1 MIKKAVFPAAGLGTR
16 FLPAT
21 KAQPKEMLTLIDKPL
36 IQYGIEEV
44 VKSGVDNVIIVTSKG
59 KNSIEDYFD
68 YNREL
73 EMFLEEKGN
82 YEALREV
89 QRISD
94 LIKIFY
100 VRQKVPMGL
109 GHAVLMAKEIVKDE
123 PFAVVL
129 ADDVI
134 DSEIPCIKQLIN
146 IFEMLR
152 STVLALEK
160 VPIEETKSYGI
171 IKGRQ
176 ISERLFEIEDMVEK
190 PDPSNAP
197 SDLAII
203 GRYILTPR
211 IFENLEK
218 TPPGAKG
225 EIQLTDA
232 IRALLPEEKVYGYLF
247 EGKRYDAGDKFGFIK
262 ATIELSLKRE
272 DIGDKLREYIKTI
285 FAIIKKEGECQ
296 YHQK

>member
-21 KAQPKEMLTLIDKPL
+21 KAQPKEMLPLIDKPL

-44 VKSGVDNVIIVTSKG
+44 VKSGIENVIIVTSKG

-73 EMFLEEKGN
+73 EIFLEEKGN
-82 YEALREV
+82 FEALREV
-89 QRISD
+89 QRISN

-109 GHAVLMAKEIVKDE
+109 GHAVFMSKEIIGAE

-134 DSEIPCIKQLIN
+134 DSEIPCIKQLMDV
-146 IFEMLR
+146 FEKFK
-152 STVLALEK
+152 SSVIALER

-190 PDPSNAP
+190 PDPSSAP
-197 SDLAII
+197 SNLAII

-211 IFENLEK
+211 IFETLEK
-218 TPPGAKG
+218 TSPGAKG

-232 IRALLPEEKVYGYLF
+232 IRALLPKEKVYGYLF

-262 ATIELSLKRE
+262 AVIELSLKRE
-272 DIGDKLREYIKTI
+272 DIGEKVKDYIKSLI
-285 FAIIKKEGECQ
+285 EKF
-296 YHQK
+296 

>member
-21 KAQPKEMLTLIDKPL
+21 KAQPKEMLPLIDKPL

-44 VKSGVDNVIIVTSKG
+44 ASAGIENVIIVTSKG

-73 EMFLEEKGN
+73 EIFLEEKGN
-82 YEALREV
+82 FEALREV
-89 QRISD
+89 QRISN

-100 VRQKVPMGL
+100 VRQKFPMGL
-109 GHAVLMAKEIVKDE
+109 GHAVLMAKEIVGVE
-123 PFAVVL
+123 PFAVIL

-134 DSEIPCIKQLIN
+134 DSEIPCIKQLID
-146 IFEMLR
+146 IFEKFQ
-152 STVLALEK
+152 SAVLALEK

-171 IKGRQ
+171 IKGKQ
-176 ISERLFEIEDMVEK
+176 ISERVFEIEDMVEK
-190 PDPSNAP
+190 PDPSLAP

-211 IFENLEK
+211 IFETLER
-218 TPPGAKG
+218 TPPGIKG

-232 IRALLPEEKVYGYLF
+232 IKALLSKEKVYGYLF

-272 DIGDKLREYIKTI
+272 DIGNRVREYIKSL
-285 FAIIKKEGECQ
+285 FEKL
-296 YHQK
+296 

>member
-21 KAQPKEMLTLIDKPL
+21 KAQPKEMLNLIDKPL

-44 VKSGVDNVIIVTSKG
+44 ANSGIENIIIVTSKG

-73 EMFLEEKGN
+73 EIFLEERGN
-82 YEALREV
+82 FEALREV

-100 VRQKVPMGL
+100 VRQKIPLGL
-109 GHAVLMAKEIVKDE
+109 GHAVLMAKEIVGDE

-134 DSEIPCIKQLIN
+134 DSKIPCIKQLIN
-146 IFEMLR
+146 IFEKFK
-152 STVLALEK
+152 SSVLALER

-171 IKGRQ
+171 VKGRE
-176 ISERLFEIEDMVEK
+176 ISDRLFEIEDMIEK
-190 PDPSNAP
+190 PDPSSAP

-203 GRYILTPR
+203 GRYVLTPK
-211 IFENLEK
+211 IFEYLSK

-232 IRALLPEEKVYGYLF
+232 IKGLLEEERVYGYIF
-247 EGKRYDAGDKFGFIK
+247 EGKRYDAGEKFGFIK

-272 DIGDKLREYIKTI
+272 DIGDKVKSFIKSLVEKI
-285 FAIIKKEGECQ
+285 
-296 YHQK
+296 

>member
-21 KAQPKEMLTLIDKPL
+21 KAQPKEMLPLIDKPL

-44 VKSGVDNVIIVTSKG
+44 VKSGIENVIIVTSKG

-73 EMFLEEKGN
+73 EIFLEEKGN
-82 YEALREV
+82 FEALREV
-89 QRISD
+89 QRISN

-109 GHAVLMAKEIVKDE
+109 GHAVFMSKEIIGAE

-134 DSEIPCIKQLIN
+134 DSEIPCIKQLMDV
-146 IFEMLR
+146 FEKFK
-152 STVLALEK
+152 SSVIALER

-190 PDPSNAP
+190 PDPSSAP
-197 SDLAII
+197 SNLAII

-211 IFENLEK
+211 IFETLEK

-232 IRALLPEEKVYGYLF
+232 IRALLPKERVYGYLF

-272 DIGDKLREYIKTI
+272 DIGEKVKDYIKSLI
-285 FAIIKKEGECQ
+285 EKF
-296 YHQK
+296 

>member
-44 VKSGVDNVIIVTSKG
+44 ANSGIENVIIVTSKG

-73 EMFLEEKGN
+73 EIFLEEKGSF
-82 YEALREV
+82 EALKEV

-94 LIKIFY
+94 LINIFY
-100 VRQKVPMGL
+100 VRQKIPMGL
-109 GHAVLMAKEIVKDE
+109 GHAVLMAKEIVGNE

-129 ADDVI
+129 ADDII
-134 DSEIPCIKQLIN
+134 DSETPCIKQLME
-146 IFEMLR
+146 IFENFK
-152 STVLALEK
+152 STVLALER
-160 VPIEETKSYGI
+160 VPMEETKSYGI
-171 IKGRQ
+171 VKGRK

-190 PDPSNAP
+190 PEPSSAP
-197 SDLAII
+197 SDIAII
-203 GRYILTPR
+203 GRYILTPT
-211 IFENLEK
+211 IFEILSK
-218 TPPGAKG
+218 TPPGVRG

-232 IRALLPEEKVYGYLF
+232 IRALLKKEKVYGYIF
-247 EGKRYDAGDKFGFIK
+247 EGKRYDAGDKFGFIR
-262 ATIELSLKRE
+262 ATIELSLKRK
-272 DIGDKLREYIKTI
+272 DIGEKVKNYIKSL
-285 FAIIKKEGECQ
+285 IKVI
-296 YHQK
+296 

>member
-21 KAQPKEMLTLIDKPL
+21 KAQPKEMLSLIDKPL

-44 VKSGVDNVIIVTSKG
+44 VNSGIENVIVVTSRG

-73 EMFLEEKGN
+73 AIFLEEKGN
-82 YEALREV
+82 FEALREV

-100 VRQKVPMGL
+100 VRQKIPLGL
-109 GHAVLMAKEIVKDE
+109 GHAVLVAKEIVGAE

-134 DSEIPCIKQLIN
+134 DSKVPCIKQLIDV
-146 IFEMLR
+146 FEKFN
-152 STVLALEK
+152 SSVLALEE
-160 VPIEETKSYGI
+160 VPIEETRFYGVV
-171 IKGRQ
+171 KGKQ
-176 ISERLFEIEDMVEK
+176 ISERLFEIEDMIEK
-190 PDPSNAP
+190 PDPLSAP
-197 SDLAII
+197 SNLAII
-203 GRYILTPR
+203 GRYILTPK
-211 IFENLEK
+211 IFDTLSK
-218 TPPGAKG
+218 TPLGVKG

-232 IRALLPEEKVYGYLF
+232 IRALLGEEKVYGYIF
-247 EGKRYDAGDKFGFIK
+247 EGKRYDAGDKFGFLK

-272 DIGDKLREYIKTI
+272 DIGERVKLYIKSL
-285 FAIIKKEGECQ
+285 AKKL
-296 YHQK
+296 

>member
-21 KAQPKEMLTLIDKPL
+21 KAQPKEMLSLIDKPL

-44 VKSGVDNVIIVTSKG
+44 ARSGIENVIIVTSKG

-73 EMFLEEKGN
+73 ETFLEEKGN
-82 YEALREV
+82 FEALREV

-100 VRQKVPMGL
+100 VRQKIPLGL
-109 GHAVLMAKEIVKDE
+109 GHAVLMAKEIVGEE
-123 PFAVVL
+123 PFAVIL

-134 DSEIPCIKQLIN
+134 DSETPCIKQLIK
-146 IFEMLR
+146 IFEKFK
-152 STVLALEK
+152 SSVLALEK

-171 IKGRQ
+171 VKGKQ
-176 ISERLFEIEDMVEK
+176 ISEGLFEIEDMIEK
-190 PDPSNAP
+190 PDPSEAP

-203 GRYILTPR
+203 GRYILTPK
-211 IFENLEK
+211 IFDALSK

-232 IRALLPEEKVYGYLF
+232 IKGLLGEEKVYGYIF
-247 EGKRYDAGDKFGFIK
+247 EGERYDAGDKFGFIK

-272 DIGDKLREYIKTI
+272 DIGDKVKSYIKSL
-285 FAIIKKEGECQ
+285 AEKL
-296 YHQK
+296 

>member
-21 KAQPKEMLTLIDKPL
+21 KAQPKEMLPLIDKPL

-44 VKSGVDNVIIVTSKG
+44 VKSGIENVIIVTSKG

-73 EMFLEEKGN
+73 EIFLEEKGN
-82 YEALREV
+82 FEALREV
-89 QRISD
+89 QRISN

-109 GHAVLMAKEIVKDE
+109 GHAVFMSKEIIGAE

-134 DSEIPCIKQLIN
+134 DSEIPCIKQLMDV
-146 IFEMLR
+146 FEKFK
-152 STVLALEK
+152 SSVIALER

-190 PDPSNAP
+190 PDPSSAP
-197 SDLAII
+197 SNLAII
-203 GRYILTPR
+203 GRYILTPK
-211 IFENLEK
+211 IFESLEK

-232 IRALLPEEKVYGYLF
+232 IRAILPEEKVYGYLF

-262 ATIELSLKRE
+262 AVIELSLKRE
-272 DIGDKLREYIKTI
+272 DIGEKVKDYIKSLI
-285 FAIIKKEGECQ
+285 EKF
-296 YHQK
+296 

>member
-1 MIKKAVFPAAGLGTR
+1 MIKKAIFPAAGLGTR

-21 KAQPKEMLTLIDKPL
+21 KAQPKEMLNLIDKPL

-44 VKSGVDNVIIVTSKG
+44 VNSGIENIIIVTSKG

-73 EMFLEEKGN
+73 EIFLEERGN
-82 YEALREV
+82 FEALREV
-89 QRISD
+89 KRISD

-100 VRQKVPMGL
+100 VRQKIPLGL
-109 GHAVLMAKEIVKDE
+109 GHAVLMAKEIVGDE

-134 DSEIPCIKQLIN
+134 DSKVPCIKQLIN
-146 IFEMLR
+146 IFEKFK
-152 STVLALEK
+152 SSVLALER

-171 IKGRQ
+171 VKGRE
-176 ISERLFEIEDMVEK
+176 ISDRLFEIEDMIEK
-190 PDPSNAP
+190 PDPSSAP

-203 GRYILTPR
+203 GRYVLTPK
-211 IFENLEK
+211 IFEYLSK

-232 IRALLPEEKVYGYLF
+232 IKGLLEEERVYGYIF

-272 DIGDKLREYIKTI
+272 DIGDKVKSFIKSLVEKI
-285 FAIIKKEGECQ
+285 
-296 YHQK
+296 

>member
-21 KAQPKEMLTLIDKPL
+21 KAQPKEMLPLIDKPL

-44 VKSGVDNVIIVTSKG
+44 VKSGIESVIIVTSKG

-73 EMFLEEKGN
+73 EIFLEEKGN
-82 YEALREV
+82 FEALREV
-89 QRISD
+89 QRISN

-100 VRQKVPMGL
+100 VRQKIPMGL

-134 DSEIPCIKQLIN
+134 DSEVPCIKQLIN
-146 IFEMLR
+146 IYERFQ
-152 STVLALEK
+152 STVLALER
-160 VPIEETKSYGI
+160 VPVEETKSYGI
-171 IKGRQ
+171 IKGKQ

-190 PDPSNAP
+190 PDPSSAP
-197 SDLAII
+197 SNIAII
-203 GRYILTPR
+203 GRYILTPK
-211 IFENLEK
+211 IFDTIER

-272 DIGDKLREYIKTI
+272 DIGEKV
-285 FAIIKKEGECQ
+285 KEFIRTFL
-296 YHQK
+296 KDI

>member
-21 KAQPKEMLTLIDKPL
+21 KAQPKEMLSLIDKPL

-44 VKSGVDNVIIVTSKG
+44 ARSGIENVIIVTSKG

-73 EMFLEEKGN
+73 ETFLEEKGN
-82 YEALREV
+82 FEALREV

-100 VRQKVPMGL
+100 VRQKIPLGL
-109 GHAVLMAKEIVKDE
+109 GHAVLMAKEIVGEE
-123 PFAVVL
+123 PFAVIL

-134 DSEIPCIKQLIN
+134 DSETPCIKQLIN
-146 IFEMLR
+146 VFEKFK
-152 STVLALEK
+152 SSVLALEK

-171 IKGRQ
+171 VKGKQ
-176 ISERLFEIEDMVEK
+176 ISEGLFEIEDMIEK
-190 PDPSNAP
+190 PDPSSAP

-203 GRYILTPR
+203 GRYILTPK
-211 IFENLEK
+211 IFDALSK

-232 IRALLPEEKVYGYLF
+232 IKGLLGEEKVYGYIF

-272 DIGDKLREYIKTI
+272 DIGDKVKFYIKSL
-285 FAIIKKEGECQ
+285 AEKL
-296 YHQK
+296 

>member
-1 MIKKAVFPAAGLGTR
+1 MIKKAIFPAAGLGTR

-21 KAQPKEMLTLIDKPL
+21 KAQPKEMLNLIDKPL

-44 VKSGVDNVIIVTSKG
+44 VNSGIENVIIVTSKG

-73 EMFLEEKGN
+73 EIFLEERGN
-82 YEALREV
+82 FEALREV

-100 VRQKVPMGL
+100 VRQKIPLGL
-109 GHAVLMAKEIVKDE
+109 GHAVLMAKEIVGDE

-134 DSEIPCIKQLIN
+134 DSKVPCIKQLIN
-146 IFEMLR
+146 IFEKFK
-152 STVLALEK
+152 SSVLALER

-171 IKGRQ
+171 VKGRE
-176 ISERLFEIEDMVEK
+176 ISDRLFEIEDMIEK
-190 PDPSNAP
+190 PDPSSAP

-203 GRYILTPR
+203 GRYVLTPK
-211 IFENLEK
+211 IFEYLSK

-232 IRALLPEEKVYGYLF
+232 IKGLLEEERVYGYIF

-272 DIGDKLREYIKTI
+272 DIGDKVKSFIKSLVEKI
-285 FAIIKKEGECQ
+285 
-296 YHQK
+296 

>member
-21 KAQPKEMLTLIDKPL
+21 KAQPKEMLSLIDKPL

-44 VKSGVDNVIIVTSKG
+44 VNSGIENVIVVTSRG

-73 EMFLEEKGN
+73 AIFLEEKGN
-82 YEALREV
+82 FEALREV

-100 VRQKVPMGL
+100 VRQKIPLGL
-109 GHAVLMAKEIVKDE
+109 GHAVLVAKEIVGAE

-134 DSEIPCIKQLIN
+134 DSKVPCIKQLIDV
-146 IFEMLR
+146 FEKFN
-152 STVLALEK
+152 SSVLALEE
-160 VPIEETKSYGI
+160 VPIEETRFYGVV
-171 IKGRQ
+171 KGKQ
-176 ISERLFEIEDMVEK
+176 ISEKLFEIEDMIEK
-190 PDPSNAP
+190 PDPLSAP
-197 SDLAII
+197 SNLAII
-203 GRYILTPR
+203 GRYILTPK
-211 IFENLEK
+211 IFDTLSK
-218 TPPGAKG
+218 TPLGVKG

-232 IRALLPEEKVYGYLF
+232 IRALLGEEKVYGYIF
-247 EGKRYDAGDKFGFIK
+247 EGKRYDAGDKFGFLK

-272 DIGDKLREYIKTI
+272 DIGERVKLYIKSL
-285 FAIIKKEGECQ
+285 AKKL
-296 YHQK
+296 

>member
-21 KAQPKEMLTLIDKPL
+21 KAQPKEMLNLIDKPL

-44 VKSGVDNVIIVTSKG
+44 VNSGIENIIIVTSKG

-73 EMFLEEKGN
+73 EIFLEERGN
-82 YEALREV
+82 FEALREV
-89 QRISD
+89 KRISD

-100 VRQKVPMGL
+100 VRQKIPLGL
-109 GHAVLMAKEIVKDE
+109 GHAVLMAKEIVGEE

-129 ADDVI
+129 ADDII
-134 DSEIPCIKQLIN
+134 DSKVPCIKQLIN
-146 IFEMLR
+146 IFEKFE
-152 STVLALEK
+152 SSVLALER
-160 VPIEETKSYGI
+160 VPIEETKFYGI
-171 IKGRQ
+171 VKGKQ
-176 ISERLFEIEDMVEK
+176 ISDGLFEIEDMIEK
-190 PDPSNAP
+190 PDPSCAP

-203 GRYILTPR
+203 GRYILTPK
-211 IFENLEK
+211 IFDSLSK
-218 TPPGAKG
+218 TSPGAKG

-232 IRALLPEEKVYGYLF
+232 IKGLLGKEKVYGFIF

-262 ATIELSLKRE
+262 ATIELSLKRD
-272 DIGDKLREYIKTI
+272 DIGDKVKSFIKSLLE
-285 FAIIKKEGECQ
+285 KL
-296 YHQK
+296 

>member
-21 KAQPKEMLTLIDKPL
+21 KAQPKEMLPLIDKPL
-36 IQYGIEEV
+36 IHYGIEEV
-44 VKSGVDNVIIVTSKG
+44 AKSGIENVIIITSKG

-73 EMFLEEKGN
+73 EIFLEEKGN
-82 YEALREV
+82 FDALREV
-89 QRISD
+89 QRISN

-109 GHAVLMAKEIVKDE
+109 GHAVLMAKEIVNNE
-123 PFAVVL
+123 PFAIVL

-134 DSEIPCIKQLIN
+134 DSEIPCIRQLIN
-146 IFEMLR
+146 IFERFR

-171 IKGRQ
+171 IKGKQ
-176 ISERLFEIEDMVEK
+176 ISDRLFEIEDMVEK
-190 PDPSNAP
+190 PDPSYAP
-197 SDLAII
+197 SELAII
-203 GRYILTPR
+203 GRYILTPK
-211 IFENLEK
+211 IFEILEK

-225 EIQLTDA
+225 EVQLTDA

-262 ATIELSLKRE
+262 ATIEFSFKRE
-272 DIGDKLREYIKTI
+272 DISEKVKEYIKSLME
-285 FAIIKKEGECQ
+285 KV
-296 YHQK
+296 

>member
-21 KAQPKEMLTLIDKPL
+21 KAQPKEMLPLIDKPL

-44 VKSGVDNVIIVTSKG
+44 VKSGIENVIVVTSKG

-73 EMFLEEKGN
+73 EIFLEEKGN
-82 YEALREV
+82 FEALREV
-89 QRISD
+89 QRISN

-109 GHAVLMAKEIVKDE
+109 GHAVFMSKEIIGAE

-134 DSEIPCIKQLIN
+134 DSEIPCIKQLMDV
-146 IFEMLR
+146 FEKFK
-152 STVLALEK
+152 SSVIALER

-190 PDPSNAP
+190 PDPSSAP
-197 SDLAII
+197 SNLAII

-211 IFENLEK
+211 IFETLEK

-232 IRALLPEEKVYGYLF
+232 IRALLPKEKVYGYLF

-272 DIGDKLREYIKTI
+272 DIGEKVKDYIKSLI
-285 FAIIKKEGECQ
+285 EKF
-296 YHQK
+296 